1 MRCACDNPFAVH
13 RVTRER
19 YRLTAAEWQALV
31 TRLRQRDWRGEI
43 VGPHGSGK
51 TTLLEDLA
59 TKLEAQSWHVHLLR
73 FNAHQPRLGHLA
85 SWDRDHIILVDGAE
99 QLNIFDW
106 RRLLRSSRRA
116 GGLIVTTHRR
126 RRLPLVHSCETS
138 PELLSELAASLGERL
153 PATACADLH
162 ARHRGNLRAALREL
176 YDRWADGEDRSGA
189 A

>member
-1 MRCACDNPFAVH
+1 MRCACDTPFAVH

-73 FNAHQPRLGHLA
+73 FNAHQPRLGLK
-85 SWDRDHIILVDGAE
+85 GA
-99 QLNIFDW
+99 
-106 RRLLRSSRRA
+106 
-116 GGLIVTTHRR
+116 
-126 RRLPLVHSCETS
+126 
-138 PELLSELAASLGERL
+138 
-153 PATACADLH
+153 
-162 ARHRGNLRAALREL
+162 
-176 YDRWADGEDRSGA
+176 
-189 A
+189 